1 MDLLPPVE
9 PWLHP
14 SLSVRDSPI
23 EGMGLFATAPIEAGT
38 RVAVFG
44 GRLVT
49 DGELEALLSA
59 SDRYVDTLSIDSNLN
74 LVLPGRSPLGYGNH
88 SCDPNMWW
96 AGDFALTARRA
107 LVPGDEATLDY
118 GTITDAADYVMACRC
133 GSTFCRWQVTGN
145 DWSLPDLQARYGQ
158 HWVPALLSRIR
169 ARPGVQRPREGPW

>member
-1 MDLLPPVE
+1 MDLLPPIE
-9 PWLHP
+9 PWLHA

-23 EGMGLFATAPIEAGT
+23 EGMGLFATAPIETGT

-49 DGELEALLSA
+49 DDELEALLSA

-118 GTITDAADYVMACRC
+118 GTITDAADYVMVCRC

-169 ARPGVQRPREGPW
+169 GTAWGAATAEGP